1 MPDTLHITHA
11 HDTAMREHAERIY
24 PHECCGFMLGRAG
37 EGVRQVEQLQPAL
50 NDRGEEEKHN
60 RFTISPEAFLAA
72 EKAARKAGLDVL
84 GFYHSHPDAPAR
96 PSAYDLEHAWPWY
109 SYVIVAVRAG
119 TAEQMTSWVL
129 EDDRSKFNEQ
139 AVETGLPQEMR

>member
-1 MPDTLHITHA
+1 MPEPLHITRD
-11 HDTAMREHAERIY
+11 HDTAIREHAQRIY
-24 PHECCGFMLGRAG
+24 PHECCGFLLGRVV
-37 EGVRQVEQLQPAL
+37 ENVRRVEQVEPAL

-60 RFTISPEAFLAA
+60 RFTISPEAYLAA

-109 SYVIVAVRAG
+109 SYVIVAVRQG
-119 TAEQMTSWVL
+119 SAEQMTSWVL

-139 AVETGLPQEMR
+139 AVEVGLAQEMR